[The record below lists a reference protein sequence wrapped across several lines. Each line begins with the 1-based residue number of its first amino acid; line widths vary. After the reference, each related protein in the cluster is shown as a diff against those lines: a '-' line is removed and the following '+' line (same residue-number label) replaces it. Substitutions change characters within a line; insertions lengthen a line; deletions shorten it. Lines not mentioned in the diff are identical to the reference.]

1 MYDRL
6 PETEQTDMCRWIAYR
21 GEPVLMESLVAD
33 PHHSLIAQSLR
44 AAESVTTTN
53 GDGFGLGW
61 YGERAVPGV
70 YREIRPAWSDEN
82 LRSICAQVRS
92 HLFFAHV
99 RASTGT
105 ASMRANC
112 HPFAFRQ
119 HMYMH
124 NGQIG
129 GYLAV
134 KRRVEDLI
142 PDDLYTHRHGTTD
155 SEAIFL
161 AALGAGL
168 EDDPLRAMAI
178 TLKRIARLMEAA
190 HVAEPLRLTAAH
202 TDGHV
207 LRAFRWASDE
217 HAPSLYWRQKG
228 GAFLVVSEPLDDER
242 TCWREVPQGCAIA
255 AFPNGEVRTESLCG
269 AISMAA

>member
-1 MYDRL
+1 
-6 PETEQTDMCRWIAYR
+6 MCRWIAYR
-21 GEPVLMESLVAD
+21 GEPVLMETLVAD
-33 PHHSLIAQSLR
+33 PCHSLIAQSLR

-61 YGERAVPGV
+61 YGERATPGL

-105 ASMRANC
+105 ASVRANC
-112 HPFAFRQ
+112 HPFAYRQ
-119 HMYMH
+119 HMFMH

-142 PDDLYTHRHGTTD
+142 PDDLYAQRFGTTD
-155 SEAIFL
+155 SEAMFL

-168 EDDPLRAMAI
+168 EADPIGAMAI
-178 TLKRIARLMEAA
+178 TLKRIAGLMQAA
-190 HVAEPLRLTAAH
+190 NVKEPLRFTAAH
-202 TDGHV
+202 TDGQV
-207 LRAFRWASDE
+207 LRAFRWASD
-217 HAPSLYWRQKG
+217 ARPPSLYWRKKN
-228 GAFLVVSEPLDDER
+228 GAFLVVSEPLDEER
-242 TCWREVPQGCAIA
+242 VCWQEVPPGCALTA
-255 AFPNGEVRTESLCG
+255 YPNGEIRTESLCD
-269 AISMAA
+269 AMAA